1 MADCRTLLEED
12 FSSFV
17 FNYLSEDS
25 QSQFRE
31 VSGEECLYSDF
42 PEIDLSQLDASDFD
56 SVSYLSEL
64 QWYDDHSENSVNQYN
79 TDDSGLF
86 EIINGENEA
95 LLDALTETFSD
106 VDVSLSDFRTLGESS
121 DMSEPEDFPSLP
133 GSVKSVGSTSA
144 DAIPPTPEPDEPSLL
159 QKLLLSPA
167 NSSLNYVP
175 LRESS
180 IRCQVTK
187 KSKSQRT
194 VFKNASLQ
202 DRKAHIFRPPNR
214 RCTELHKHLTSD
226 MQNLQLEAKP
236 LQNVNGGQSLN
247 SQNHDSGENQDFD
260 EESSSD
266 SDASESSHIPTD
278 IPEKNIQVK
287 NSQFTSENEL
297 RSVIELIRYMHT
309 YCLPPQKHPLL
320 GQDKKFLNCNGLRN
334 NGRMHSLVQRDS
346 CSGTSKQTISSASL
360 KTNNSNLQ
368 VKNNCSLKC
377 KKGPP
382 ECSLL
387 KELLQK
393 EVSYDV
399 SKPYRLEK
407 PVYTSFHVYNSCLNK
422 DALPQ
427 EKLKQESRLPCATRG
442 QGSKSD
448 LVQERFI
455 QKELDSNSRKGELN
469 LHNDTLRPEEQFEEI
484 QESNHAVRRSRRL
497 NPLLC
502 KGAFRCSEDSGIAME
517 VKVKVELVPREP
529 EPVVIQGFDAEE
541 QKVTKMTCTTNPAEF
556 SSQTKDLQNHL
567 RRSNDGENNSQTMD
581 KEESL
586 LQEQKDK
593 SKSLPLPVSNSDHSF
608 ENKTV
613 EPTLSVALCGTAGLT
628 PPTTPPYKPTEDDLY
643 KPDTKQELLK
653 TEFIGTSLSTKAWST
668 PSSKNCFKKDPE
680 QTELYAH
687 LSRVADIPANVEVK
701 KFKRPLPRC
710 FGDHDYCQILRPEFD
725 IQRKVLKSW
734 NPQNSKENEKN
745 TMLSTSHSQG
755 HYNECPQLS
764 KKSSLS
770 DSTKQL
776 KDCEIREKLT
786 RHFGFLEDTTGL
798 REKDSCKSPDYS
810 IVFENGENGNDLLQE
825 EKQQQTAGSPESS
838 LSATSCRTIGQQSRD
853 TERSRVK
860 PRFFHLGRSN
870 TGSSSCRSRS
880 PVNRRTSRYEKSENF
895 QMEDLKQDQANKK
908 RVKAIDDGRVIYIRN
923 LKTNITQ
930 TELKLL
936 FEGFGEIEE
945 CKILTRNRGDKHGF
959 VTFRCAADA
968 TLALENGHM
977 LKKQNEPALHLSY
990 GGLRKFCRNSYT
1002 DLDSMD
1008 DFAPTPVKSKYDAM
1022 DFDSLLKE
1030 AQRSLHR

>member
-1 MADCRTLLEED
+1 
-12 FSSFV
+12 
-17 FNYLSEDS
+17 
-25 QSQFRE
+25 
-31 VSGEECLYSDF
+31 SGEECLYSDF

-320 GQDKKFLNCNGLRN
+320 GQ
-334 NGRMHSLVQRDS
+334 
-346 CSGTSKQTISSASL
+346 ASL

-517 VKVKVELVPREP
+517 VKVKVELVP
-529 EPVVIQGFDAEE
+529 ILCFA
-541 QKVTKMTCTTNPAEF
+541 
-556 SSQTKDLQNHL
+556 
-567 RRSNDGENNSQTMD
+567 
-581 KEESL
+581 
-586 LQEQKDK
+586 DK
-593 SKSLPLPVSNSDHSF
+593 SKSLPLPVSKITQLQASASLYKLSSKYVAPQLAKNFYDLVLLCGRNKKSVEGFRELECGFTVSKRRLPPRKIRVEIMNLTLLLSSHFDHSF

-945 CKILTRNRGDKHGF
+945 CKILTLKKKNDKHGF

-1030 AQRSLHR
+1030 AQRSLH